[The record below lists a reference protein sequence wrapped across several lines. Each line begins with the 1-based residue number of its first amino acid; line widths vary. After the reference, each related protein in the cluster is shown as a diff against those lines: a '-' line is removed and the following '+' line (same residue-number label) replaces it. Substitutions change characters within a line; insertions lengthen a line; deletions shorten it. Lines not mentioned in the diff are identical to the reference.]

1 VAQLIIG
8 LGSACIIASIF
19 PLFLVKGRG
28 GLILAI
34 ALLAATIFQLGMYA
48 RFVTGNSIYYT
59 ISETQRE
66 SLEAL
71 NSSLESS
78 ADAVQKLVG
87 VIDGLARI
95 DRDASSG
102 LTASAKAELQ
112 KALLQI
118 DADLKASR
126 QSLEKVRDKDG
137 RTQAILLPG
146 GVL

>member
-1 VAQLIIG
+1 MAQLIIG
-8 LGSACIIASIF
+8 LGSACIIASIVA
-19 PLFLVKGRG
+19 LFLVKGRD

-59 ISETQRE
+59 ITETQRE

-112 KALLQI
+112 KAFMQI
-118 DADLKASR
+118 DADLKASK
-126 QSLEKVRDKDG
+126 QSLEKVRDENG
-137 RTQAILLPG
+137 RTRAILLPG